1 MTARSQ
7 KVSTSIRG
15 AFRSRKRLIAMA
27 VVIVVLLGWG
37 VYKVSSTRHLGS
49 AMVADDSCRAEP
61 ATVAQMSNLIPGAES
76 IHCESWDI
84 GTGVT
89 GYSWQAPNPRG
100 VVLFQ
105 HGWGDYAQRWVRQA
119 DQLIPHLLAEGFSV
133 YAFDMW
139 GNGRSPGQRGLVD
152 VEQAVT
158 DHLAARQKLRSQPLP
173 VFLMGH
179 SLGGLVT
186 ATSTARDQDGLAG
199 VVLLAPAVKYDIN
212 TATRALVRVGAFV
225 IPTLPA
231 PLGEPKAVSG
241 DATFLQK
248 FSEDPLATTEGVS
261 WLTAAG
267 GATVSRAN
275 MRLYPSVGVPVL
287 AVHGSADGSTDPSG
301 SSDLVDA
308 LASTDKTF
316 VSIEGGRH
324 ALLDDTSADETLG
337 LVLDW
342 LRTRVAARGE

>member
-1 MTARSQ
+1 M
-7 KVSTSIRG
+7 
-15 AFRSRKRLIAMA
+15 AM
-27 VVIVVLLGWG
+27 VIVVLLSWG
-37 VYKVSSTRHLGS
+37 VYKVSSARHLPS
-49 AMVADDSCRAEP
+49 AMVSDDSCRTDL
-61 ATVAQMSNLIPGAES
+61 ATVAEMSALVPGAES
-76 IHCESWDI
+76 IKCESWDI

-89 GYSWQAPNPRG
+89 GYSWQASDPRG

-105 HGWGDYAQRWVRQA
+105 HGWGDYAQRWVQQA
-119 DQLIPHLLAEGFSV
+119 DQLIPHLLAEGLSV

-158 DHLAARQKLRSQPLP
+158 DHLAARQALRSQPLP

-186 ATSTARDQDGLAG
+186 ATSMARDQDDLAG

-212 TATRALVRVGAFV
+212 TSLRALVRVGAFV
-225 IPTLPA
+225 VPTLPA
-231 PLGEPKAVSG
+231 PLGEPEPISSDKK
-241 DATFLQK
+241 FLK
-248 FSEDPLATTEGVS
+248 RLAEDPLATTKGVS

-275 MRLYPSVGVPVL
+275 VALYPLVEVPVL
-287 AVHGSADGSTDPSG
+287 AVHGSADTSTDPTG

-308 LASTDKTF
+308 LASMDKAF
-316 VSIEGGRH
+316 ASIEGGRH
-324 ALLDDTSADETLG
+324 ALLDDTTADQTLD

-342 LRTRVAARGE
+342 LRTRVAAQQE